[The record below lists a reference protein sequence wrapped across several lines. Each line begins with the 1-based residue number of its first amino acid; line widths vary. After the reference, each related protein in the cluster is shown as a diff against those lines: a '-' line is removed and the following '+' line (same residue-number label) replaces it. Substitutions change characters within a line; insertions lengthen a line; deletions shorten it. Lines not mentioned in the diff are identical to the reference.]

1 MLLFFSLLS
10 IKKVKLHLSRIFHI
24 FTYYLFNYQI
34 PMTTQA
40 QTTLK
45 TPLEMMYGWESKLP
59 NQKYLY
65 QPLNGGWMTWTWKE
79 FATEVRK
86 MAAAIQSKG
95 FEPGSKIAL
104 VSKNCAHWLM
114 TDMAIMMSGHISV
127 PIYPNVNAGTVKY
140 ILEHSEAKMLFVG
153 KLDAPNWEEMKQ
165 GVIDSVECINFGIY
179 GLDEQD
185 YPTWEKFTENVTP
198 MADSPTR
205 DLDEL
210 MTIIYTSGTTGT
222 PKGVALKVVSPVF
235 AMETFKGI
243 LKISSEDRFFS
254 YLPLS
259 HIAERM
265 LILMGSLRS
274 GGSVHFAESLDT
286 FNANLKE
293 CSPTIFLGVPRIWT
307 KFAMGVQAK
316 FSPSKLNL
324 LLSIP
329 IINGIIKK
337 KIKEALG
344 LSAAR
349 ICLTGAAP
357 TPASLLKWYDRLDL
371 NILEVYGMTENSAYS
386 HSNMPG
392 ERQAGTVGKTM
403 PGVECKITEEGE
415 ICVKS
420 IANMIEYYKDPEKTA
435 ETLRDGFLHTG
446 DKGEFTA
453 DGFLK
458 ITGRVKDI
466 FKTSKA
472 KYVAPNPIEM
482 KLSKNEHIEQ
492 VCVVGTG
499 IPQPIALIV
508 LSEGAQGKDT
518 EAVKSSLEETLSE
531 VNPQLEHHERLQ
543 KLVVVQ
549 EGWTPENNIL
559 TPTLKI
565 KRGAIDD
572 KYKDQYE
579 AWYAGGKGVVWE

>member
-1 MLLFFSLLS
+1 
-10 IKKVKLHLSRIFHI
+10 
-24 FTYYLFNYQI
+24 
-34 PMTTQA
+34 MTTLA
-40 QTTLK
+40 TTKLK
-45 TPLEMMYGWESKLP
+45 TPLEMMYGWEESLP
-59 NQKYLY
+59 DHVYLH
-65 QPLNGGWMTWTWKE
+65 QPINGSWLTWTWKE
-79 FATEVRK
+79 FAIEVRK
-86 MAAAIQSKG
+86 MAAFIQSKG
-95 FEPGSKIAL
+95 YEPGSKIAL

-114 TDMAIMMSGHISV
+114 TDLAIMMSGHISV

-153 KLDAPNWEEMKQ
+153 KLDAPNWEEMRK
-165 GVIDSVECINFGIY
+165 GVIDAVECINYGIY
-179 GLDEQD
+179 GLDESN
-185 YPTWEKFTENVTP
+185 YTTWAEATSGVEPFTE
-198 MADSPTR
+198 SPTR
-205 DLDEL
+205 DLEEV

-222 PKGVALKVVSPVF
+222 PKGVVLKFVSPVF
-235 AMETFKGI
+235 AMETFKNI
-243 LKISSEDRFFS
+243 LDIDKNDRFFS

-286 FNANLKE
+286 FNANMKT
-293 CSPTIFLGVPRIWT
+293 CSPTVFLGVPRIWT

-316 FSPSKLNL
+316 FSSSTLNL

-329 IINGIIKK
+329 GISGIIKK
-337 KIKEALG
+337 KIKEGLG
-344 LSAAR
+344 LSKTR

-357 TPASLLKWYDRLDL
+357 TPVSLLKWYDKLGL

-386 HSNMPG
+386 HSNLPDA
-392 ERQAGTVGKTM
+392 RKPGTVGKTM
-403 PGVECKITEEGE
+403 PEVECKITDEGE

-420 IANMIEYYKDPEKTA
+420 VSNMIEYYKDPEKTA
-435 ETLRDGFLHTG
+435 ATLVDGFLHTG
-446 DKGEFTA
+446 DKGEFTE
-453 DGFLK
+453 DGYLK

-472 KYVAPNPIEM
+472 KYVAPSPIEM
-482 KLSKNEHIEQ
+482 KLSKNENIEQ

-499 IPQPIALIV
+499 IPQPIALVV
-508 LSEGAQGKDT
+508 LSEGAQTKDQDDI
-518 EAVKSSLEETLSE
+518 KSSLEATLSE

-549 EGWTPENNIL
+549 DAWTPENNIL

-565 KRGAIDD
+565 KRGAIDK
-572 KYKDQYE
+572 KYQDSYE
-579 AWYAGGKGVVWE
+579 NWYAGGKGVVWE